1 MTARKMLFLNML
13 YKLIFT
19 SKVQLTGSCLLRL
32 ILTKKDYYSYM
43 LRNVSSAVLANLTEN
58 TS

>member
-1 MTARKMLFLNML
+1 MIC
-13 YKLIFT
+13 KLIFT

-58 TS
+58 TF